1 MFDAVAWV
9 LYGAKT
15 PEDIAVL
22 SKGARV
28 STGRAAKRLRDYGAG
43 TGDLREWWGWWCE
56 FDWRGKQRQRP
67 TSSQLTD
74 SWPQFTAWREDPEAR
89 ASPDGG
95 RIGGKGASDDEYV
108 IEQREDQRID
118 LRDYVQR
125 ES

>member
-9 LYGAKT
+9 LYGVKD
-15 PEDIAVL
+15 PEDLAVL
-22 SKGARV
+22 SKGARTN
-28 STGRAAKRLRDYGAG
+28 TGKAAKRLRDYGAS
-43 TGDLREWWGWWCE
+43 TGDLREWWAWWCE

-74 SWPQFTAWREDPEAR
+74 SWPQFTAWRDDPAAR
-89 ASPDGG
+89 ASPNAGG
-95 RIGGKGASDDEYV
+95 RGANDDEYV
-108 IEQREDQRID
+108 IERREAERID